1 MFNSLRAR
9 FTLLFAALGLAL
21 IALAVIDEFRSSHAE
36 DATEKLGNEFNVAI
50 SAILNADRDLYQAK
64 LAELQLITSADTEAK
79 QQRQIDAI
87 NENLQ
92 QAQER
97 MQSFLSLMQ
106 SYPQVEASVAGFD
119 AVFSQWQQD
128 TVTTIKIVQ
137 TGNTSAAMAHYL
149 EDSNSHFSALRKIY
163 NAAGEAAD
171 LQAHQVSEEANSY
184 AAKLGVAVKTI
195 TVLMVLFALLSSFF
209 GPRLVAKVL
218 DDITQKIKALSQ
230 GDGDL
235 TRRLKPSNLAE
246 IDHLVVATNEF
257 IAQLQQMFATVVD
270 HSSSLSNQVEQ
281 LDEQSGQTSELI
293 HYQGQ
298 SVEQIVTAVNEM
310 AASVREVASLA
321 QETAH
326 EIDSVSG
333 LTDNGAEVLQNAVNK
348 INQLSTSVDNAVSVI
363 QQLEVTS
370 NNITSV
376 LHVISEI
383 AEQTNLLALNAAI
396 ESARAGEQ
404 GRGFAVVADEVRT
417 LAGRTEQSTKDIQKM
432 IDALQQGVK
441 TAVAS
446 IKQGAGLVAE
456 SVALSQQ
463 THAALEQ
470 IRQSTERV
478 NQMSVQTASATDQQA
493 NVTEEISRNLVDLA
507 DRSQATISVVDSSRN
522 AIGSAASL
530 GHQLKDVVVK
540 FKV

>member
-9 FTLLFAALGLAL
+9 FTLLFAALALAL

-64 LAELQLITSADTEAK
+64 LAELQLITTADTAAK
-79 QQRQIDAI
+79 QQKQIEAI

-92 QAQER
+92 QALER
-97 MQSFLSLMQ
+97 MQSFQTLMSQ
-106 SYPQVEASVAGFD
+106 YPQVEDATNGFD
-119 AVFSQWQQD
+119 TAFKQWQQD
-128 TVTTIKIVQ
+128 TATTINAVKA
-137 TGNTSAAMAHYL
+137 GKNSEAMTHYL
-149 EDSNSHFSALRKIY
+149 DASNSNFAALRKIY

-171 LQAHQVSEEANSY
+171 AQAHQVSEEAKSY
-184 AAKLGVAVKTI
+184 AANLGVFEKGL
-195 TVLMVLFALLSSFF
+195 TVVMVLFAILSAFF
-209 GPRLVAKVL
+209 GPRIVTTVL
-218 DDITQKIKALSQ
+218 ADITQKIKDLSQ

-235 TRRLKPSNLAE
+235 TRRLKPANLVE
-246 IDHLVVATNEF
+246 IDHLVIATNEF
-257 IAQLQQMFATVVD
+257 IAQLQQMFTAVVN
-270 HSSSLSNQVEQ
+270 HSSSLSNQVER
-281 LDEQSGQTSELI
+281 LDEQSEQTSSLI

-298 SVEQIVTAVNEM
+298 SVEQIVTAVNQM

-333 LTDNGAEVLQNAVNK
+333 LTDNGAAVLQNAVDK
-348 INQLSTSVDNAVSVI
+348 INQLSSSVDNAVNVI

-383 AEQTNLLALNAAI
+383 AAQTNLLALNAAI

-417 LAGRTEQSTKDIQKM
+417 LAGRTEQSTKDIQQM

-441 TAVAS
+441 SAVAS

-456 SVALSQQ
+456 SVSLSAQ

-470 IRQSTERV
+470 IRHSTERV

-507 DRSQATISVVDSSRN
+507 DRSQETISVVDSSRQ
-522 AIGSAASL
+522 AIGSAANL
-530 GHQLKDVVVK
+530 GHQLKEVVVK